1 MLSFML
7 ACLVKALYAY
17 SVTVV
22 GVQLCAMAIKL
33 LKSID
38 GKSLEE
44 QQMMIKD
51 RWSIAKAAN
60 WLAV

>member
-1 MLSFML
+1 
-7 ACLVKALYAY
+7 
-17 SVTVV
+17 
-22 GVQLCAMAIKL
+22 MAIKL
-33 LKSID
+33 RKSID

-51 RWSIAKAAN
+51 RWSIVKAAN